1 MATLQDV
8 VDRIKESHG
17 ENQSRFQDIR
27 DGQDETIRIQN
38 ATLSTLRTMLDIQA
52 DALTDAREA
61 AREAAR
67 IKGDDDGGGDIPD
80 GAKEEKK
87 AGGFFSRMGKAIMN
101 PIGSMGKSMKQ
112 ALLEVLPLLLIQW

>member
-27 DGQDETIRIQN
+27 DGQDETIRVQT
-38 ATLSTLRTMLDIQA
+38 ATLNTLRTMLDISA
-52 DALTDAREA
+52 EALTDAREA

-80 GAKEEKK
+80 L
-87 AGGFFSRMGKAIMN
+87 S
-101 PIGSMGKSMKQ
+101 
-112 ALLEVLPLLLIQW
+112 LIHI

>member
-67 IKGDDDGGGDIPD
+67 VKGGDDDESWRILFG
-80 GAKEEKK
+80 
-87 AGGFFSRMGKAIMN
+87 
-101 PIGSMGKSMKQ
+101 IGSPRNRDS
-112 ALLEVLPLLLIQW
+112 ALS

>member
-101 PIGSMGKSMKQ
+101 PIGSMGKSMKK
-112 ALLEVLPLLLIQW
+112 IGKGY